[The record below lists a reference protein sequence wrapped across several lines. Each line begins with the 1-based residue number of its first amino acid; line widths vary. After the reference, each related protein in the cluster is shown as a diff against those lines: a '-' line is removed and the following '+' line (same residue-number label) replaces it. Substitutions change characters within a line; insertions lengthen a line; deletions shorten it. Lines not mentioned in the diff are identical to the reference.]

1 MPPPTTDTPL
11 SAGSGIPTVPS
22 GWKRY
27 TDCAAAAAPGTLVVD
42 EIVTSYPA
50 GTAPAATI
58 RFVVCP
64 VWLTAVVWY
73 SHVLPTATGNG
84 IEFACTNES
93 ELGLGRAPG
102 AERVLGPAPGA
113 ERVLGRAVVS
123 DLVVVDALI
132 TGAALVARGFAPTE
146 VLPDASP
153 GMSGAV
159 PIGAPVHPARTIMD
173 RPRRTALTDPC
184 LLMQLPRS
192 AGVMLAAH
200 LPVWTHQK

>member
-1 MPPPTTDTPL
+1 
-11 SAGSGIPTVPS
+11 
-22 GWKRY
+22 
-27 TDCAAAAAPGTLVVD
+27 LVVD
-42 EIVTSYPA
+42 EIVASNPA
-50 GTAPAATI
+50 GTAPVATI

-64 VWLTAVVWY
+64 VWPTAVVWY

-113 ERVLGRAVVS
+113 ERVLGPAPGAERVLGPAPGAERVLGRAVVS
-123 DLVVVDALI
+123 DLVVVDALV